1 MPSLRDPSTRNSLIH
16 RLQQLTPTTRPR
28 WGKFDA
34 PRMLCHLNDA
44 LAVSLG
50 ELSTTTMNKKAF
62 QCFPLKHLVMY
73 VVPFPKGAQAPPDM
87 LVSVPEDFDVDRQR
101 LFDRMQR
108 IAAAADAP
116 GPEHPLF
123 GPLTNEEWNALHW
136 KHIAHHLKQF
146 GC

>member
-1 MPSLRDPSTRNSLIH
+1 MPSLRDSSTRKALIH
-16 RLQQLTPTTRPR
+16 RLQQLTPATKPR

-44 LAVSLG
+44 LAVSLR
-50 ELSTTTMNKKAF
+50 ELSATTMNKKAF
-62 QCFPLKHLVMY
+62 QHFPLKHLVIY
-73 VVPFPKGAQAPPDM
+73 VFPFPKGAPAPPDM
-87 LVSVPEDFDVDRQR
+87 LTSTPEDFDADRQR
-101 LFDRMQR
+101 LFDRMER
-108 IAAAADAP
+108 MAAVPNAQ

-123 GPLTNEEWNALHW
+123 GPLSNEEWNALHW

>member
-16 RLQQLTPTTRPR
+16 RLQQLMPTTRPR

-101 LFDRMQR
+101 RRPTRPALRLSLTAYRM
-108 IAAAADAP
+108 AVSTLL
-116 GPEHPLF
+116 EHPARI
-123 GPLTNEEWNALHW
+123 PSP
-136 KHIAHHLKQF
+136 
-146 GC
+146 